1 MIVELARDTKVK
13 RCHLS
18 VDGVQTAQRF
28 HQRAIVILRVR
39 VGVDIHLCPY
49 STATL
54 TQPINIETK
63 PQSSFN
69 ESMACWCYC
78 HISINEERS
87 HPSAWLL
94 SIVDQIVSRQD
105 W

>member
-39 VGVDIHLCPY
+39 VGVDILCPY

-54 TQPINIETK
+54 TQPINMEIK

-69 ESMACWCYC
+69 ESMAC
-78 HISINEERS
+78 
-87 HPSAWLL
+87 
-94 SIVDQIVSRQD
+94 
-105 W
+105 